1 MNFEEAIKEI
11 KYDNCNECES
21 PLRFNTDC
29 YGCHYK
35 CAIEALEKQ
44 IPLKP
49 FEVLGIYDNTEY
61 ECKYCG
67 DEIPKKGKFYNHC
80 PNCGQAIDWKE

>member
-1 MNFEEAIKEI
+1 MEELIKKAIEQLERISKIIGSVGETE
-11 KYDNCNECES
+11 D
-21 PLRFNTDC
+21 FT
-29 YGCHYK
+29 HV
-35 CAIEALEKQ
+35 AIEALEKQ

-80 PNCGQAIDWKE
+80 PHCGQAIDWKE